1 MGNLNANPPTL
12 ETRVTVAT
20 KEHANDQVSL
30 KLAQEKILP
39 FQQKID
45 EINKQIASNKNA
57 LAIAE
62 KALQEAITNVQKAKT
77 DLDQAVADLAS
88 KSKVQNERSI
98 ALEAKKKELTANQ
111 QKHSTQSGE
120 FNKWNQRANQRSVQL
135 SQIKESY
142 RKASESQNENQ
153 DDSSY
158 AEAVSKAKQAMEA
171 MEKSYL
177 HASNLTA
184 QHKKEMEKYAA
195 LNISLKNAVAE
206 ASKALEEAKHAV
218 TASQSNKS
226 AKDQSWKQAQ
236 QKQVAMTTK
245 RDDAKNL
252 LSSSDN
258 LLSTANEAIKAPA
271 AEVAKAR
278 SKVQSS
284 ERSVSRWKAEKINFP
299 AIRKSVLCMNS
310 KKSFLP

>member
-1 MGNLNANPPTL
+1 
-12 ETRVTVAT
+12 
-20 KEHANDQVSL
+20 
-30 KLAQEKILP
+30 
-39 FQQKID
+39 
-45 EINKQIASNKNA
+45 
-57 LAIAE
+57 
-62 KALQEAITNVQKAKT
+62 
-77 DLDQAVADLAS
+77 
-88 KSKVQNERSI
+88 
-98 ALEAKKKELTANQ
+98 
-111 QKHSTQSGE
+111 
-120 FNKWNQRANQRSVQL
+120 
-135 SQIKESY
+135 
-142 RKASESQNENQ
+142 
-153 DDSSY
+153 
-158 AEAVSKAKQAMEA
+158 

-184 QHKKEMEKYAA
+184 QQKEMEKYAA

-271 AEVAKAR
+271 AELAKAR

-284 ERSVSRWKAEKINFP
+284 ERSVSRWKAEKINFSRHQE
-299 AIRKSVLCMNS
+299 IRALYELEEELSSLDEFLEES
-310 KKSFLP
+310 KNIFCCSTAGCRFSSSGIEFTSSENFRSAADSFPEKVSR